1 MTCIKLEELKKIV
14 NKLKKEG
21 KKVVFTNGCF
31 DILHLGHVKYLDE
44 AKKLGDI
51 LIIGVNS
58 DDSVKVLKG
67 RGRPIMPEEERAEIL
82 AALEC
87 VDYVVI
93 FYETNPENLIAQL
106 KPDIHV
112 KGGDYTKDEIP
123 ESKLVESQ
131 GGKTVILKE
140 IEGKSTSNII
150 QKILNIYLTA
160 ESAEMTTKKR
170 HSPSG
175 KRFS

>member
-31 DILHLGHVKYLDE
+31 DILHIGHVKYLEE
-44 AKKLGDI
+44 AKKLGDM
-51 LIIGVNS
+51 LIVGVNS
-58 DDSVKVLKG
+58 NESVRLLKG
-67 RGRPIMPEEERAEIL
+67 KGRPIMPEEERAEIV

-87 VDYVVI
+87 VDYTVI
-93 FYETNPENLIAQL
+93 FYETNPENLIAKF

-112 KGGDYTKDEIP
+112 KGGDYAINEIP
-123 ESKLVESQ
+123 ETKLVESF

-140 IEGKSTSNII
+140 IEGKSTSAII
-150 QKILNIYLTA
+150 QKILKLYG
-160 ESAEMTTKKR
+160 E
-170 HSPSG
+170 
-175 KRFS
+175 

>member
-1 MTCIKLEELKKIV
+1 MTCIKLEELKRIV

-31 DILHLGHVKYLDE
+31 DILHLGHVKYLEE

-51 LIIGVNS
+51 LIVGVNS
-58 DDSVKVLKG
+58 DKSVRILKG
-67 RGRPIMPEEERAEIL
+67 EERPIMPEEERAEIL

-106 KPDIHV
+106 KPDIHI
-112 KGGDYTKDEIP
+112 KGGDYAMDEIP
-123 ESKLVESQ
+123 ESKLVESL

-150 QKILNIYLTA
+150 QKILRLYG
-160 ESAEMTTKKR
+160 E
-170 HSPSG
+170 
-175 KRFS
+175 

>member
-31 DILHLGHVKYLDE
+31 DILHIGHVKYLEE
-44 AKKLGDI
+44 AKKLGDM
-51 LIIGVNS
+51 LIVGVNS
-58 DDSVKVLKG
+58 NESVRLLKG
-67 RGRPIMPEEERAEIL
+67 KGRPIMPEEERAEIV

-87 VDYVVI
+87 VDYTVI
-93 FYETNPENLIAQL
+93 FYETNPENLIAKF

-112 KGGDYTKDEIP
+112 KGGDYAINKIP
-123 ESKLVESQ
+123 ETKLVESF

-140 IEGKSTSNII
+140 IEGKSTSAII
-150 QKILNIYLTA
+150 QKILKLYG
-160 ESAEMTTKKR
+160 E
-170 HSPSG
+170 
-175 KRFS
+175 

>member
-31 DILHLGHVKYLDE
+31 DILHIGHVKYLEE
-44 AKKLGDI
+44 AKKLGDM
-51 LIIGVNS
+51 LIVGVNS
-58 DDSVKVLKG
+58 NESVRLLKG
-67 RGRPIMPEEERAEIL
+67 KGRPIMPEEERAEIV

-87 VDYVVI
+87 VDYTVI
-93 FYETNPENLIAQL
+93 FYETNPENLIAKF

-112 KGGDYTKDEIP
+112 KGGDYAINEIP
-123 ESKLVESQ
+123 ETKLVESF

-140 IEGKSTSNII
+140 IEGKSTSAII
-150 QKILNIYLTA
+150 QKILKL
-160 ESAEMTTKKR
+160 
-170 HSPSG
+170 
-175 KRFS
+175 

>member
-14 NKLKKEG
+14 NKLKNEG

-31 DILHLGHVKYLDE
+31 DILHIGHVKYLEE

-51 LIIGVNS
+51 LIVGVNS
-58 DDSVKVLKG
+58 DESVRILKG
-67 RGRPIMPEEERAEIL
+67 EERPIMPEEERAEIL

-106 KPDIHV
+106 KPDIHI
-112 KGGDYTKDEIP
+112 KGGDYAMDEIP
-123 ESKLVESQ
+123 ESKLVESL
-131 GGKTVILKE
+131 GGKTVIIKE
-140 IEGKSTSNII
+140 TEGKSTSNII
-150 QKILNIYLTA
+150 QKMLRLYG
-160 ESAEMTTKKR
+160 E
-170 HSPSG
+170 
-175 KRFS
+175 